1 MEAIIASGDRVY
13 RYASTIRRS
22 KKCKESKRPTG
33 ELLFYVCVPKKRKK
47 VEKEDCWREL
57 RAIICPE
64 SPPCAGIS
72 SGNETKVPRP
82 SAKQRLDPATSG
94 ISGLTV
100 KRWIYFILTQI
111 LNKGTN
117 KWKIPPQKTPKMES
131 QEKASMSAS
140 EIRPCC

>member
-33 ELLFYVCVPKKRKK
+33 ELLFYVCVPKKKEKSRKK
-47 VEKEDCWREL
+47 PSWEHCWREL

-100 KRWIYFILTQI
+100 KRWFYFILTQI

-117 KWKIPPQKTPKMES
+117 KWKIPPPKKHPKWS
-131 QEKASMSAS
+131 LRRKHQWVPVK
-140 EIRPCC
+140 